1 MVDETELAGAE
12 EAEQEVSR
20 KKWYI
25 VQTYSGYENKAKLL
39 LEERIRSQKMDELI
53 EEIFIPTEIVVEMR
67 NGKRREVKKK
77 HYNGYIFVKMDL
89 TDHTW
94 HLVKNTPK
102 VVGFIGGS
110 QRQPTPVSEAEV
122 KKITDQIEK
131 GALSSKPKISFS
143 QGDKVRVSEGNF
155 KDFTGTVEEVDEEK
169 GRLKVFVEIFGRPTS
184 VEFDF
189 TQVSSVVE

>member
-1 MVDETELAGAE
+1 MVDETEIAGSEESAE
-12 EAEQEVSR
+12 AST

-39 LEERIRSQKMDELI
+39 LEERIRTSGMADMI
-53 EEIFIPTEIVVEMR
+53 EEIYIPTETVVEMR
-67 NGKRREVKKK
+67 NGKRREIKKK

-102 VVGFIGGS
+102 VVGFIGGT
-110 QRQPTPVSEAEV
+110 QRQPTPVPEAEV
-122 KKITDQIEK
+122 KKISERIEE
-131 GALSSKPKISFS
+131 GSLSSKPRISFS
-143 QGDKVRVSEGNF
+143 QGDKVRISEGNF
-155 KDFTGTVEEVDEEK
+155 KDFTGTVEEVDDEK

-189 TQVSSVVE
+189 TQVSTVNE